1 MKAVSVPSPRMN
13 AATVSHATSGGESAD
28 HHLRRGGLRMTTMEY
43 LATPETA
50 FPQELAYGVLH
61 VAESPT
67 ARHQAAVGDLY
78 VALREHV
85 QASGLGQ
92 VWLSPLDVIL
102 NYDKHLVVQPDLL
115 FISSGRSHIVTDR
128 GRGAPDLV
136 VEVLSPNLRVGKVID
151 HLRWFAESGVPEC
164 WHVHLTQRWIEVLRF
179 SDGVIASRTRF
190 SDRERIRSSVL
201 PGFDRNFTS
210 IIGY

>member
-1 MKAVSVPSPRMN
+1 
-13 AATVSHATSGGESAD
+13 
-28 HHLRRGGLRMTTMEY
+28 MTTMEY

-50 FPQELAYGVLH
+50 LPQELAYGVLH

-85 QASGLGQ
+85 QTSGLGQ

-102 NYDKHLVVQPDLL
+102 DYDKHLVVQPDLL
-115 FISSGRSHIVTDR
+115 FISNGRSHIVTDR
-128 GRGAPDLV
+128 VRGAPDV
-136 VEVLSPNLRVGKVID
+136 VIEVLSPNLRVGKVID
-151 HLRWFAESGVPEC
+151 HLRWFAECGVPEC
-164 WHVHLTQRWIEVLRF
+164 WHVHLTQRWVEVIRF
-179 SDGVIASRTRF
+179 GDGLIASRKRF
-190 SDRERIRSSVL
+190 HDRERIRSSVL
-201 PGFDRNFTS
+201 AGFDRNLTS